1 MAVFAAVAILKRVGT
16 GITAEPR
23 AGPRARNGCHFCK
36 TEKGAFVKFNI
47 ARNLGN
53 TDRIL
58 RAGFSLLMIY
68 FGFFSN
74 YFIADHLAGLILGG
88 LGVGNLLIA
97 IIGYCPMYGLVGFST
112 YTCKTDA
119 LR

>member
-1 MAVFAAVAILKRVGT
+1 MAVFAAAAILKVVGT

-23 AGPRARNGCHFCK
+23 AGPMAGHGCHFCK
-36 TEKGAFVKFNI
+36 TEKGGFVKFKI

-58 RAGFSLLMIY
+58 RIGFSLLMIY

-74 YFIADHLAGLILGG
+74 YLITDHVAGLLLGG
-88 LGVGNLLIA
+88 MGIGLLLVA
-97 IIGYCPMYGLVGFST
+97 IIGVCPMYWLAGFST
-112 YTCKTDA
+112 YTGKTDA
-119 LR
+119 AR

>member
-1 MAVFAAVAILKRVGT
+1 M
-16 GITAEPR
+16 
-23 AGPRARNGCHFCK
+23 ARNGCHFCK